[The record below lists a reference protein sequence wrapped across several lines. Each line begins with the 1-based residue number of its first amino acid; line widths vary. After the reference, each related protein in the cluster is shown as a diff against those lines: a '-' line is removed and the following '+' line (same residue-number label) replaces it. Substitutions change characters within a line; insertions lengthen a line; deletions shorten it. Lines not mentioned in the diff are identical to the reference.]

1 MSLSSL
7 FKRKAAR
14 PAAAVEPAADDSAE
28 VQEARA
34 RARRRLIGAALLLLA
49 GVVGLPL
56 LFETQPRPLP
66 ADIPIEMPRK
76 DGAARTAPLPPL
88 PSGPAAADAAHNA
101 AKPEATRPADETAAA
116 GKREYD
122 AAPVESRVAE
132 AKPEQAAAKPAEARG
147 AASRPEPRPVAAAP
161 KAVAV
166 EAPAG
171 VAEPKTLTTEPKT
184 VGTES
189 KAVGTE
195 SKAVAAESKTA
206 ATESNP
212 REQATPAS
220 AAASDARGG
229 RFVVQVG
236 AYTDPNTLR
245 DVRAKVEKLGLKTYT
260 QTIETDAGKRTR
272 VRVGPYVTRDEAD
285 SASAKLKAAGLPGNV
300 LVL

>member
-28 VQEARA
+28 VQEARV

-88 PSGPAAADAAHNA
+88 PAGPAAADAAHSV

-122 AAPVESRVAE
+122 ASPVESRVAE

-147 AASRPEPRPVAAAP
+147 VASRPEPRPAAAAP

-166 EAPAG
+166 ETHAG
-171 VAEPKTLTTEPKT
+171 VAEPKAVATEPKT
-184 VGTES
+184 VGTEP
-189 KAVGTE
+189 K
-195 SKAVAAESKTA
+195 
-206 ATESNP
+206 P
-212 REQATPAS
+212 REQASPAS